1 MRDKLLAAVRQY
13 RMFAP
18 GDRVA
23 VGVSG
28 GADSM
33 CLLSL
38 LQGCAAELGITL
50 TAVHVNH
57 GIRGAEA
64 DRDEAFVKDWCRENG
79 IPCVVRGADIPA
91 VAKQTGESTELCA
104 RRVRYEIFSSLGA
117 DKIATAHTG
126 SDSVETMLM
135 NLSRGAGLH
144 GLGGI
149 PPVRGNIVRPLIGFT
164 REETERYCEE
174 NGVPF
179 VTDSTNL
186 TDDYIRNRFRH
197 RILPEWVAINPS
209 FTANALRCMAL
220 LRQDDDCLWQMAA
233 ERFDALFDP
242 VSGTLDAAALATE
255 PMSLRSRV
263 LILFFDRFAAGDYEY
278 RHVELL
284 TERMN
289 GPCSVTLPSG
299 GHIVSDGKR
308 LSFRPREP
316 QQRRHP
322 EEIDVSKD
330 GAGPVKFGQFQI
342 VFSLLENNT
351 PHTENAL
358 YVDYDKIGPVITV
371 RGRRPGDRIALPRRG
386 CAKTVKKYLNEIA
399 YPAAGRE
406 ELPVLC
412 DARGIVALAGLTA
425 DASRLPDET
434 TQKIL
439 LIETECDTNDQ

>member
-1 MRDKLLAAVRQY
+1 
-13 RMFAP
+13 MFSP
-18 GDRVA
+18 GDTVA

-33 CLLSL
+33 CLLAL
-38 LQGCAAELGITL
+38 LRECAAELGITL

-64 DRDEAFVKDWCRENG
+64 DRDEAFVRDWCREKG
-79 IPCVVRGADIPA
+79 VSCVVRRADIPA
-91 VAKQTGESTELCA
+91 IASETRESTELCA
-104 RRVRYEIFSSLGA
+104 RRVRYEILSSLGA

-174 NGVPF
+174 NGVLF

-186 TDDYIRNRFRH
+186 TDDCTRNRFRH
-197 RILPEWVAINPS
+197 RIVPELASVNPA
-209 FTANALRCMAL
+209 FTDNALRCMAL
-220 LRQDDDCLWQMAA
+220 LRQDDECLRQMAS

-242 VSGTLDAAALATE
+242 VFDALDAAALAKE
-255 PMSLRSRV
+255 PASLRSRV

-278 RHVELL
+278 RHIELL

-289 GPCSVTLPSG
+289 GSCSVTLPSG
-299 GHIVSDGKR
+299 GHIVSDGSRLVYRKR
-308 LSFRPREP
+308 
-316 QQRRHP
+316 
-322 EEIDVSKD
+322 EEMPSGAPKEVFVLKD
-330 GAGPVKFGQFQI
+330 TAAPVRFGKFQI
-342 VFSLLENNT
+342 VFSIAEKNT
-351 PHTENAL
+351 PNNGNAL
-358 YVDYDKIGPVITV
+358 LLDYDKIGPVITV
-371 RGRRPGDRIALPRRG
+371 RGRLPGDRIALPRRG

-399 YPAAGRE
+399 YPAE
-406 ELPVLC
+406 ERDGLPVLC
-412 DARGIVALAGLTA
+412 DSQGVIALAGLTA
-425 DASRLPDET
+425 DASRLPDENT
-434 TQKIL
+434 KKIL
-439 LIETECDTNDQ
+439 LIKTEGDTYDQ